1 MMRVLMLIILV
12 LSTLFARN
20 TYVVE
25 STYLDGRLSPP
36 LKYARSD
43 TSKLYADSAR
53 AASISDTA
61 KKGKTL
67 LELGGEPDAGRPT
80 ANGYCWISDTNKV
93 RSWAPCGSG
102 GGSGYVLPTASTG
115 TLGGIKASPSLAV
128 NPTTGV
134 ASVVLDSDL
143 VSISGLTGTGYA
155 KRTSTTPTWAVSPTI
170 PATDV
175 TGLASIATTG
185 SASDLAT
192 GTVPLARLPSHAST
206 HLAGGSDPIAGQS
219 LSGLRTTDSPVF
231 NAVQAGPAHIGE
243 FAGASGLAWYGKQGY
258 NSPAYLNGMAFD
270 GVSAYLGTAPTG
282 ILGIQRGGTTVAKFS
297 AVLNNGFVRGGADAS
312 LASSPLAVAD
322 LPASIQ
328 AAQAIPAGR
337 VALGN
342 GSSGLTSDPAAT
354 FSSGLLSVAGEGA
367 GFVLPAQSSY
377 AMSAKLVNDPAGTYY
392 PASLMVADNS
402 GASQAVLR
410 VYASSVATASV
421 EAPVPWSFLAGVS
434 SLGDVSASGNVSASQ
449 YVGSLLRI
457 TTDVSGHMSAGSL
470 ATTIV
475 LASSTGTILDPLPS
489 ASFGEESNIGV
500 VVHLLNNTGHS
511 VAYSS
516 LFTIPTGAS
525 RTVVWN
531 GTAWE

>member
-1 MMRVLMLIILV
+1 MRVLMLIILV
-12 LSTLFARN
+12 FSTLFARN

-206 HLAGGSDPIAGQS
+206 HLAGGSDAIAGQS

-231 NAVQAGPAHIGE
+231 HAIQAGPAYIGE
-243 FAGASGLAWYGKQGY
+243 FAGVSGLAWYGKQGY
-258 NSPAYLNGMAFD
+258 NSSAYLNGMAFD
-270 GVSAYLGTAPTG
+270 GVSAYLGVAPTG
-282 ILGIQRGGTTVAKFS
+282 ILGIHRGGTTVAKFS
-297 AVLNNGFVRGGADAS
+297 ATLNNGFVRGGADAS
-312 LASSPLAVAD
+312 LTSSPLAVPD
-322 LPASIQ
+322 LPASVQ
-328 AAQAIPAGR
+328 TAQAIPVGR

-342 GSSGLTSDPAAT
+342 GSSGLTSDSTVVLLQPTSDPYTGFQLRVGSAT
-354 FSSGLLSVAGEGA
+354 MGTWGTDG
-367 GFVLPAQSSY
+367 SY
-377 AMSAKLVNDPAGTYY
+377 AWFGVNGMNNRYSNECGIITNGETTVVGSYGHTKLVVDGRTAVD
-392 PASLMVADNS
+392 AWVRADDRATVS
-402 GASQAVLR
+402 
-410 VYASSVATASV
+410 VYR
-421 EAPVPWSFLAGVS
+421 L
-434 SLGDVSASGNVSASQ
+434 LASQ

-475 LASSTGTILDPLPS
+475 LASSTGTFLDQLPA
-489 ASFGEESNIGV
+489 ASFGEEQNTGV
-500 VVHLLNNTGHS
+500 FVHLLNNTGHS
-511 VAYSS
+511 VAYTG
-516 LFTIPTGAS
+516 LFTIPAGAS

-531 GTAWE
+531 GAAWE

>member
-1 MMRVLMLIILV
+1 MQT
-12 LSTLFARN
+12 SPYFAQQ
-20 TYVVE
+20 YW
-25 STYLDGRLSPP
+25 D
-36 LKYARSD
+36 
-43 TSKLYADSAR
+43 
-53 AASISDTA
+53 
-61 KKGKTL
+61 
-67 LELGGEPDAGRPT
+67 
-80 ANGYCWISDTNKV
+80 
-93 RSWAPCGSG
+93 
-102 GGSGYVLPTASTG
+102 
-115 TLGGIKASPSLAV
+115 
-128 NPTTGV
+128 PTTGKPAAAGQLAIYQAGSTTLANIYADRAGSIARANPMTLDGQGFAPQYYV
-134 ASVVLDSDL
+134 QEYQALDYKAFGAMQPNGSRASIFTALDVVCADGSGSGSGSDHKVSVGIGDGAPDFL
-143 VSISGLTGTGYA
+143 AGKMVSSESVEVSIVAPGGIQKLSMG
-155 KRTSTTPTWAVSPTI
+155 VSPSWLIGWLGEQGFSTKDSF
-170 PATDV
+170 A
-175 TGLASIATTG
+175 AIATTG
-185 SASDLAT
+185 SASDLET
-192 GTVPLARLPSHAST
+192 GSVPLACLPSHAST

-270 GVSAYLGTAPTG
+270 GVSAYLGVDSTG
-282 ILGIQRGGTTVAKFS
+282 ILGIQRGGTTVAKFG

-322 LPASIQ
+322 LPASVQ
-328 AAQAIPAGR
+328 TAQAIPDGR

-342 GSSGLTSDPAAT
+342 GSSGLTSDSTVALLQPTSDPYTGFQLRVGSAT
-354 FSSGLLSVAGEGA
+354 MGTWGTDG
-367 GFVLPAQSSY
+367 SY
-377 AMSAKLVNDPAGTYY
+377 AWFGVNGGNNRYDIQRGIVTNGEITIVGSYGHTKLVVNGRTAVDAW
-392 PASLMVADNS
+392 VRADDKATVS
-402 GASQAVLR
+402 
-410 VYASSVATASV
+410 VYR
-421 EAPVPWSFLAGVS
+421 L
-434 SLGDVSASGNVSASQ
+434 LASQ

-511 VAYSS
+511 VAYST

-531 GTAWE
+531 GSAWE